1 VTPSASEERA
11 FRPRIGGRRGHIAP
25 ERVPGFRAGL
35 LARLEQRF
43 VRAQRATASALGVR
57 PVRSTDVSPPGITA
71 RRCIVKARVVPTKG
85 RGLAAARLHLD
96 YIEREGVEADGS
108 KGVVFGPGDTD
119 ARVDLHAEL
128 ADERHQFRVI
138 VSPEDRDLDLRA
150 FTRSLMRQVEA
161 DLGRELIWGAV
172 THHDTDNPH
181 VHLVVRGVDREGRQV
196 RIDRDYI
203 ARRMRW
209 RAQEIATRELGPRS
223 VAEIER
229 QRDREIDQERFTSL
243 DRELDRRSI
252 GRVDP
257 DSRSQAPIDP
267 GTRSAGR
274 VDLAGLRAVK
284 PEQLERL
291 VARLQVLERLELVT
305 RDAPGRWAFAPGWQ
319 EALRALGERGDII
332 KRIHAA
338 LPGARSQP
346 QIVDDKVERPPVEGI
361 LRRKGLHD
369 ELRGT
374 VYAVVED
381 ARGGVHY
388 VHLDPVTA
396 ARVGEGSIVR
406 VSVAKDTWAKPM
418 DRALVAAA
426 AASGGVYDPD
436 KHLASLRERPVTIGG
451 RVVPAKDVVEAN
463 VRRLE
468 RLGRHNLVER
478 LPGARWRVPADLV
491 ARLQTRDASHP
502 RMRVRVEP
510 IAPALASQAGERG
523 VAWVDKVRPTAPF
536 GFGAE
541 VRRVQAQRAAEVA
554 PTLPRGAEPARVSA
568 EALAVGRRVAQEG
581 GLQLVAPQPGM
592 RGVVVALDDAG
603 GRRHLAILDEA
614 TRRIAMLPPT
624 AGAPELRGQ
633 RVELVQRPDGT
644 LSPRRRD
651 PAKER

>member
-1 VTPSASEERA
+1 MRA
-11 FRPRIGGRRGHIAP
+11 H
-25 ERVPGFRAGL
+25 
-35 LARLEQRF
+35 
-43 VRAQRATASALGVR
+43 RATASALGAR
-57 PVRSTDVSPPGITA
+57 PIRSTDVSPPGITA

-96 YIEREGVEADGS
+96 YIEREGVEVDGS
-108 KGVVFGPGDTD
+108 KGVVFGPGATD
-119 ARVDLHAEL
+119 ARADLHAEL
-128 ADERHQFRVI
+128 ADERHQFRII

-161 DLGRELIWGAV
+161 DLGRDLIWGAV

-252 GRVDP
+252 DRADP
-257 DSRSQAPIDP
+257 ESRS
-267 GTRSAGR
+267 TCR
-274 VDLAGLRAVK
+274 VDLASLRADK
-284 PEQLERL
+284 PEQRERL

-305 RDAPGRWAFAPGWQ
+305 RDAPGVWAFAPGWQ

-346 QIVDDKVERPPVEGI
+346 QIVDAKVERPPVDGI

-388 VHLDPVTA
+388 VQLDPVTA
-396 ARVGEGSIVR
+396 ARVAEGSIVR

-436 KHLASLRERPVTIGG
+436 KHMAALRERPVTIGG
-451 RVVPAKDVVEAN
+451 RVVPAKEVVEAN

-478 LPGARWRVPADLV
+478 LPDGRWRVPAKLV
-491 ARLQTRDASHP
+491 VQLQARDASHP

-510 IAPALASQAGERG
+510 IAPSLASLAAER
-523 VAWVDKVRPTAPF
+523 VAAWVDKARPTAPF

-541 VRRVQAQRAAEVA
+541 VRRVQAQRAAELDPA
-554 PTLPRGAEPARVSA
+554 LPRAAEPARVSA

-592 RGVVVALDDAG
+592 RGVIVALDDAG

-614 TRRIAMLPPT
+614 TRRIAMLPST

-644 LSPRRRD
+644 LSPRPRD